1 MLAFKNNSLSL
12 ETYLVLRCA
21 LFTYLAHMSS
31 KQYVGHLIT
40 KTIIE
45 MAQGHISLS
54 PTLILHHSRS
64 ISTSP
69 HDLHLSR
76 RLSSV
81 CSTPAHHK
89 PTDMVAHAQS
99 HTLVSPLP

>member
-31 KQYVGHLIT
+31 KQCVGHLIT

-54 PTLILHHSRS
+54 L
-64 ISTSP
+64 
-69 HDLHLSR
+69 
-76 RLSSV
+76 
-81 CSTPAHHK
+81 
-89 PTDMVAHAQS
+89 
-99 HTLVSPLP
+99 

>member
-31 KQYVGHLIT
+31 KQCVGHLIT
-40 KTIIE
+40 KIIIE

-54 PTLILHHSRS
+54 ISPFLVIYANTLKSN
-64 ISTSP
+64 
-69 HDLHLSR
+69 
-76 RLSSV
+76 
-81 CSTPAHHK
+81 
-89 PTDMVAHAQS
+89 
-99 HTLVSPLP
+99 

>member
-12 ETYLVLRCA
+12 ETYLVLCCA

-31 KQYVGHLIT
+31 KQCVGHLIT

-54 PTLILHHSRS
+54 AGTLCRV
-64 ISTSP
+64 
-69 HDLHLSR
+69 R
-76 RLSSV
+76 KA
-81 CSTPAHHK
+81 TPA
-89 PTDMVAHAQS
+89 S
-99 HTLVSPLP
+99 

>member
-12 ETYLVLRCA
+12 ETYLVLRYA

-31 KQYVGHLIT
+31 KRSVGRLIT

-54 PTLILHHSRS
+54 I
-64 ISTSP
+64 TS
-69 HDLHLSR
+69 
-76 RLSSV
+76 
-81 CSTPAHHK
+81 
-89 PTDMVAHAQS
+89 S
-99 HTLVSPLP
+99 HTHISQVDKFTKNTSSQSQYNKFTKI